1 MLNQLKKIKIMNTS
15 VETKK
20 DELRNN
26 IKNVLESATSKAKS
40 IISVCPE
47 WEVTDVCPGYESLI
61 AYLELKGAQNR
72 RLEIRYQAKAGSWQD
87 EAFETNVASCGSFD
101 LLQASDNHKYYTA
114 IGDILNHKDML
125 ALLKETMVFYSEKI
139 TKLRKEY
146 DKED

>member
-1 MLNQLKKIKIMNTS
+1 MTAS

-20 DELRNN
+20 VELRNN
-26 IKNVLESATSKAKS
+26 IKNMLESATNKVKS
-40 IISVCPE
+40 IVSVCPD
-47 WEVTDVCPGYESLI
+47 WEVTDVCPGYKSLI
-61 AYLELKGAQNR
+61 AYLELKEVQNR

-101 LLQASDNHKYYTA
+101 LLQTSDNLKYYTA

-125 ALLKETMVFYSEKI
+125 ALLKETMVFYSEEI

-146 DKED
+146 DKLEEED